1 MSTPL
6 TVNFLIM
13 IMRSRGQRFT
23 CYGNSLRGV
32 YNILIEKVNTSNT
45 TTTLNIDIFI

>member
-1 MSTPL
+1 MSTPI

-13 IMRSRGQRFT
+13 IVRCRGQWFT

-32 YNILIEKVNTSNT
+32 YILIEKVNTSNT